1 MYRTKTF
8 IGILFLA
15 LSIILVNCEKKPV
28 EKLEK
33 AKSLISQMKIQ
44 EVPKYAPEKYEM
56 AINYYEKAD
65 NLIREK
71 EYNKATLQL
80 NNCISTANSA
90 LITAE
95 NEKQMQ
101 AAADQREADSTVI
114 YTDTTQTAQEK
125 TEEKQSTDT
134 TKTEQEKVQD
144 KYHTVVAGECL
155 TELAQKY
162 YGSTKYWRRIY
173 NANDDILPNPHFI
186 RAGQELKIP
195 PLEIKEGR
203 KQTSLADGKYLVK
216 KGETLWSIAEK
227 LIPSEDINH
236 WNLIY
241 QLNKDKILNPNLVYA
256 GTLLKIPDL
265 SDYDYEP
272 GDSVY
277 IVQKGDNLWSISHRL
292 TRLDPDNTYDVREIY
307 QLNADVLYNINT
319 IYPGQ
324 LLKLR

>member
-1 MYRTKTF
+1 MCRTKTF

-56 AINYYEKAD
+56 ALNYFEKAN

-95 NEKQMQ
+95 NEKQML
-101 AAADQREADSTVI
+101 AVADQKEADSTVI
-114 YTDTTQTAQEK
+114 YTDTTQTEQKK
-125 TEEKQSTDT
+125 TEEKEGADT
-134 TKTEQEKVQD
+134 AKTEQEKVQA

-195 PLEIKEGR
+195 ALEFKEGR
-203 KQTSLADGKYLVK
+203 KQASLTDGKYMVK

-227 LIPSEDINH
+227 HIPAEDINH
-236 WNLIY
+236 WNLLY
-241 QLNKDKILNPNLVYA
+241 QLNKDKIINPNLVYA
-256 GTLLKIPDL
+256 GTLLRIPDL
-265 SDYDYEP
+265 SDYDFEP

-277 IVQKGDNLWSISHRL
+277 IVQKGDNLWSVSDRL

-307 QLNADVLYNINT
+307 KLNADVLYDINT